1 MAKEYLMDATDM
13 EPPEPL
19 IHTLEMLGDLK
30 EGDYLRFLHR
40 REPLPLYDNLNQAGF
55 SYITCAD
62 SDVAYEVFI
71 SNKDDIEAQATI
83 QSQIQSANLKV
94 HFSSISNLDS

>member
-19 IHTLEMLGDLK
+19 IRTLEMLNDLK
-30 EGDYLRFLHR
+30 QGDYLRFLHR
-40 REPLPLYDNLNQAGF
+40 REPIPLYDNLNQTGF

-71 SNKDDIEAQATI
+71 WNKDDAEAQSAI
-83 QSQIQSANLKV
+83 EGQIQSANLKIQY
-94 HFSSISNLDS
+94 SSISNLDS

>member
-19 IHTLEMLGDLK
+19 IRTLEMLNDLK
-30 EGDYLRFLHR
+30 QGDYLRFIHR
-40 REPLPLYDNLNQAGF
+40 REPLPLYDSLNQAGF

-62 SDVAYEVFI
+62 SDEAFKVFI
-71 SNKDDIEAQATI
+71 WNQDDAEAQSTI
-83 QSQIQSANLKV
+83 QSQIQSENLNI
-94 HFSSISNLDS
+94 HFSNISHISP

>member
-1 MAKEYLMDATDM
+1 MAKEYLMDATEM

-19 IHTLEMLGDLK
+19 IRTLEMLNDLK
-30 EGDYLRFLHR
+30 QGDYLRFLHR

-62 SDVAYEVFI
+62 SDVAFEVFI
-71 SNKDDIEAQATI
+71 WNQDDVEAQSAI
-83 QSQIQSANLKV
+83 QSQIQSANLNI
-94 HFSSISNLDS
+94 HFSSISRISS